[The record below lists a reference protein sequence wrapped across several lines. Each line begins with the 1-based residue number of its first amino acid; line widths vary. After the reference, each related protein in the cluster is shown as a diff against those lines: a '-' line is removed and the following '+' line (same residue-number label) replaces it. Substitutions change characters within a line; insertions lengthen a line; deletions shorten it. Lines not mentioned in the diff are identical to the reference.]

1 MTPQERQLIDD
12 LFDRLAKLENAPR
25 DGEAMSAIMQGLRTA
40 PNAVYALVQTALVQD
55 EALRRANDRIQ
66 ELEAGHA
73 AAPGQSGGFLDS
85 MREAVFGQNQ
95 ARGSGSVPN
104 VRAPDMGGRPTWNS
118 GQVLQQTQPPGQYGQ
133 PGYGQ
138 PAPYGMVPYDP
149 QAKSKIAAGLLG
161 IFLGGFGV
169 HRFYLGFTK
178 IGIIQIVVTIFTCGI
193 GSLWGFVEGILYLV
207 GSNGYTTDA
216 TGRPLRD

>member
-1 MTPQERQLIDD
+1 M
-12 LFDRLAKLENAPR
+12 
-25 DGEAMSAIMQGLRTA
+25 
-40 PNAVYALVQTALVQD
+40 
-55 EALRRANDRIQ
+55 
-66 ELEAGHA
+66 
-73 AAPGQSGGFLDS
+73 
-85 MREAVFGQNQ
+85 
-95 ARGSGSVPN
+95 
-104 VRAPDMGGRPTWNS
+104 
-118 GQVLQQTQPPGQYGQ
+118 TQPPPEPPAPDEPPGDPTTPLPPPAWQQPQQPPPDWQQQAPPPGYQQPPPGYQQPGYGQ

-216 TGRPLRD
+216 NGRPLRD

>member
-1 MTPQERQLIDD
+1 M
-12 LFDRLAKLENAPR
+12 
-25 DGEAMSAIMQGLRTA
+25 
-40 PNAVYALVQTALVQD
+40 
-55 EALRRANDRIQ
+55 
-66 ELEAGHA
+66 
-73 AAPGQSGGFLDS
+73 
-85 MREAVFGQNQ
+85 
-95 ARGSGSVPN
+95 
-104 VRAPDMGGRPTWNS
+104 
-118 GQVLQQTQPPGQYGQ
+118 TQPPPEPPAPDEPPGDPTTPLPPPAWQQPQQPPPDWQQPAPPPGYQQPPPGYQQPGYGQPGYGQ

-216 TGRPLRD
+216 NGRPLRD

>member
-1 MTPQERQLIDD
+1 M
-12 LFDRLAKLENAPR
+12 
-25 DGEAMSAIMQGLRTA
+25 
-40 PNAVYALVQTALVQD
+40 
-55 EALRRANDRIQ
+55 
-66 ELEAGHA
+66 
-73 AAPGQSGGFLDS
+73 
-85 MREAVFGQNQ
+85 
-95 ARGSGSVPN
+95 
-104 VRAPDMGGRPTWNS
+104 
-118 GQVLQQTQPPGQYGQ
+118 TQPPPEPPAPDEHPPPDWQQQAPPPGYQQPPPDWQQQAPPPGYQQPGYGQ

-138 PAPYGMVPYDP
+138 AAPYGMVPYDP

-216 TGRPLRD
+216 NGRPLRD

>member
-1 MTPQERQLIDD
+1 M
-12 LFDRLAKLENAPR
+12 
-25 DGEAMSAIMQGLRTA
+25 
-40 PNAVYALVQTALVQD
+40 
-55 EALRRANDRIQ
+55 
-66 ELEAGHA
+66 
-73 AAPGQSGGFLDS
+73 
-85 MREAVFGQNQ
+85 
-95 ARGSGSVPN
+95 
-104 VRAPDMGGRPTWNS
+104 
-118 GQVLQQTQPPGQYGQ
+118 TQPPPEPPAPDDPTGDPTTPLPPPAWQQPQQPPPDSQQAPPPGYQQPPPGYQPPGYQQPGYGQ

>member
-1 MTPQERQLIDD
+1 M
-12 LFDRLAKLENAPR
+12 
-25 DGEAMSAIMQGLRTA
+25 
-40 PNAVYALVQTALVQD
+40 
-55 EALRRANDRIQ
+55 
-66 ELEAGHA
+66 
-73 AAPGQSGGFLDS
+73 
-85 MREAVFGQNQ
+85 
-95 ARGSGSVPN
+95 
-104 VRAPDMGGRPTWNS
+104 
-118 GQVLQQTQPPGQYGQ
+118 TQPPPEPPAPDDPTGDPTTPLPPPAWQQPQQPPPDWQQQAPPPGNQQPPPGYQPPGYQQPGYGQ

>member
-1 MTPQERQLIDD
+1 MTTIPPEPPGPPSDGDD
-12 LFDRLAKLENAPR
+12 NRPPAPPPPP
-25 DGEAMSAIMQGLRTA
+25 DWQ
-40 PNAVYALVQTALVQD
+40 QQ
-55 EALRRANDRIQ
+55 
-66 ELEAGHA
+66 
-73 AAPGQSGGFLDS
+73 AAPPGYQ
-85 MREAVFGQNQ
+85 
-95 ARGSGSVPN
+95 
-104 VRAPDMGGRPTWNS
+104 
-118 GQVLQQTQPPGQYGQ
+118 QPPPGYGAPQ
-133 PGYGQ
+133 GYGQ
-138 PAPYGMVPYDP
+138 PAPAYGMAPYDP
-149 QAKSKIAAGLLG
+149 QAKSKLAAGLLG

>member
-1 MTPQERQLIDD
+1 
-12 LFDRLAKLENAPR
+12 
-25 DGEAMSAIMQGLRTA
+25 MQ
-40 PNAVYALVQTALVQD
+40 
-55 EALRRANDRIQ
+55 
-66 ELEAGHA
+66 A
-73 AAPGQSGGFLDS
+73 AAG
-85 MREAVFGQNQ
+85 
-95 ARGSGSVPN
+95 RGSNSRRPGTSS
-104 VRAPDMGGRPTWNS
+104 RATA
-118 GQVLQQTQPPGQYGQ
+118 TQ

-216 TGRPLRD
+216 NGRPLRD

>member
-1 MTPQERQLIDD
+1 MTTIPPEPPGPPSDGDD
-12 LFDRLAKLENAPR
+12 NRPPAPP
-25 DGEAMSAIMQGLRTA
+25 SAPGGSSA
-40 PNAVYALVQTALVQD
+40 PPPPDWQQ
-55 EALRRANDRIQ
+55 Q
-66 ELEAGHA
+66 
-73 AAPGQSGGFLDS
+73 AAPPGYQ
-85 MREAVFGQNQ
+85 
-95 ARGSGSVPN
+95 
-104 VRAPDMGGRPTWNS
+104 
-118 GQVLQQTQPPGQYGQ
+118 QPPPGYGG
-133 PGYGQ
+133 PPAYGQ
-138 PAPYGMVPYDP
+138 PAPAYGMAPYDP
-149 QAKSKIAAGLLG
+149 QAKSKLAAGLLG